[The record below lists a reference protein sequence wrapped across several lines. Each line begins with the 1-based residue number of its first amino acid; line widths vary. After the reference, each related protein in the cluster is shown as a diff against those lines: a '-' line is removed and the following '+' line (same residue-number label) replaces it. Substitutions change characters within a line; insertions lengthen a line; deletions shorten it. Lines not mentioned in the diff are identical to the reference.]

1 MSFRDNLSKFLS
13 NVHQTLFPQLE
24 RDLGELSS
32 DHKTLIAILEL
43 VRVEEFIVSTR
54 FNDGRPRK
62 DRAAIARAYIA
73 KIIFKLPHTKQLI
86 KLLKTDKHLRLLCG
100 FDTYQSIPS
109 ESKFSRA
116 FKEFAKNSLPEKVH
130 KALIEGVYK
139 DRVIGHVVKDSTPI
153 EAREKHLKKD
163 SAKNRLKAKAAK
175 YKDKKLGKLNRRQK
189 QLKEKSLDKMIQELP
204 NQCDK
209 GMKKSAQ
216 GYTMIWKGYKL
227 HVAVGDNCIPL
238 AAIVTSASLND
249 CEVAIPL
256 AVKTNRLV
264 TSLYDLMDAAYDHP
278 EIMEHSFSL
287 GHVPIIDSCPHSSA
301 QKVNK
306 EAEKDRKKLLN
317 FETAE
322 DRRYKARF
330 PSERFNALFKDYYGG
345 RSIFYRG
352 HEKVSCHIM
361 FGILAVSAMTI
372 IKLIQ

>member
-1 MSFRDNLSKFLS
+1 MSFRDNLSKFWS

-73 KIIFKLPHTKQLI
+73 KIIFKLPYTKQLV
-86 KLLKTDKHLRLLCG
+86 KLLKADNHLRFLCG

-116 FKEFAKNSLPEKVH
+116 FKEFAQFSLPEKVH
-130 KALIEGVYK
+130 QALIKGVYN
-139 DRVIGHVVKDSTPI
+139 DQIVEHVVIDSTPI
-153 EAREKHLKKD
+153 EVREKHLKKD
-163 SAKNRLKAKAAK
+163 SAENRLKARTLR
-175 YKDKKLGKLNRRQK
+175 YKEKKLGKLNRRQR
-189 QLKEKSLDKMIQELP
+189 QLKEKNLGKMIQELP
-204 NQCDK
+204 DQCDK

-227 HVAVGDNCIPL
+227 HIAVSDHSIPL
-238 AAIVTSASLND
+238 AAIITSASLND
-249 CEVAIPL
+249 CEVAIPIGIK
-256 AVKTNRLV
+256 ANELV
-264 TSLYDLMDAAYDHP
+264 TNLYDLMDSAYDHP
-278 EIMEHSFSL
+278 EIKEHSFSL

-301 QKVNK
+301 QKVQK
-306 EAEKDRKKLLN
+306 EAEEDRKKLLN
-317 FETAE
+317 FETTE

-330 PSERFNALFKDYYGG
+330 PAERINALFKDYYGG

-352 HEKVSCHIM
+352 REKVYCHVM
-361 FGILAVSAMTI
+361 FGILAASAMTI